1 MARHSVKALVEDL
14 DARIPHLAQLEKYYA
29 GRQALAYLS
38 PEARTALGNRLGL
51 MAVNYCRLAV
61 VSLAERM
68 RVTGFTVDGES
79 SQAAWDLWTGS
90 DLDQLAGAAHR
101 DALALG
107 SSYAIVW
114 ADRDGRPCVT
124 VESAHQV
131 TVQRDPITGEIVGA
145 IKRWEDQQ
153 TGGRIEAHVISY
165 RPDQIVHLVG
175 KANTTAALSP
185 VSTTPNPLGVV
196 PVVELRNTDR
206 VAAPPL
212 SELEDLIPLVDALNK
227 IYADQMVAS
236 EYYARPRRWAT
247 GLELEEDEDGNPVAP
262 PESNRFLVNE
272 APDGKFGQLAGADLS
287 SYRTSVDVIVQ
298 AIMGVSA
305 LPAHYVGIT
314 TATPAGADGVR
325 AAEAALTARAESRL
339 ASFGRSWEQ
348 VMRLALAI
356 ENGTPVDAHDVR
368 IKWADAATRSVAQ
381 EADAA
386 VKLHA
391 EGILTTNEVREQLG
405 LDPIDEASTSL
416 SEVDETSPAV
426 AAEESVAVPSTV
438 TPAPAKTAVRP
449 NIKEMKF

>member
-1 MARHSVKALVEDL
+1 MARHSVSALVEDL
-14 DARIPHLAQLEKYYA
+14 DARIPYLAQLEKYYA

-38 PEARTALGNRLGL
+38 PDARKALGDRLGL

-68 RVTGFTVDGES
+68 RVTGFTVDGQRSER
-79 SQAAWDLWTGS
+79 AWDLWTGS
-90 DLDQLAGAAHR
+90 DLDQLSGAAHR

-114 ADRDGRPCVT
+114 ADRSGRPRVT

-131 TVQRDPITGEIVGA
+131 SVQRDPITGEIVGA
-145 IKRWEDQQ
+145 IKRWEDQL
-153 TGGRIEAHVISY
+153 TGGRIEAHVMSY

-212 SELEDLIPLVDALNK
+212 SELDDLMPLVDALNK
-227 IYADQMVAS
+227 IYADMMTAS

-247 GLELEEDEDGNPVAP
+247 GLELEEDEAGNPVAP

-298 AIMGVSA
+298 AIQGVSA
-305 LPAHYVGIT
+305 LPSHYVGIT
-314 TATPAGADGVR
+314 TATPPGADGVR
-325 AAEAALTARAESRL
+325 ASEAALTARAESRL

-356 ENGTPVDAHDVR
+356 DSGTAVDAHDVR

-381 EADAA
+381 EADSA

-391 EGILTTNEVREQLG
+391 EGILTTNEIREQFG
-405 LDPIDEASTSL
+405 LDPLDDAAKGVDQTDTPTVPDTTEAA
-416 SEVDETSPAV
+416 PAV
-426 AAEESVAVPSTV
+426 ATPKPALSGPAVNE
-438 TPAPAKTAVRP
+438 R
-449 NIKEMKF
+449 KF

>member
-1 MARHSVKALVEDL
+1 MARHSVRALVESL
-14 DARIPHLAQLEKYYA
+14 DARIPLLAQYEKYYA
-29 GRQALAYLS
+29 GRQPLAYLS
-38 PEARTALGNRLGL
+38 PDSREALGNRLGL
-51 MAVNYCRLAV
+51 LSVNYCRLAV

-68 RVTGFTVDGES
+68 RVTGFTVDGEHS
-79 SQAAWDLWTGS
+79 PEAWNLWLSS

-114 ADRDGRPCVT
+114 ADSTGKPRVT

-131 TVQRDPITGEIVGA
+131 AVERDPITSEIVGA
-145 IKRWEDQQ
+145 IKRWEQPLP
-153 TGGRIEAHVISY
+153 GGGVESHVISY

-175 KANTTAALSP
+175 KSNTVAALSP

-212 SELEDLIPLVDALNK
+212 SELDDLMPLVDSLDK
-227 IYADQMVAS
+227 LVADMMVAS

-247 GLELEEDEDGNPVAP
+247 GLELEEDENGNPVAP
-262 PESNRFLVNE
+262 PESNRFLINE
-272 APDGKFGQLAGADLS
+272 EPDGKFGQLAGADLTP
-287 SYRTSVDVIVQ
+287 YRTSVDVILQ
-298 AIMGVSA
+298 GIMAVSA
-305 LPAHYVGIT
+305 LPSHYVGIT

-339 ASFGRSWEQ
+339 ASFGRAWEQ

-356 ENGTPVDAHDVR
+356 ENGTGVDAHEVR

-391 EGILTTNEVREQLG
+391 EGILTTNEVREQFG
-405 LDPIDEASTSL
+405 LDPVDETSTSL
-416 SEVDETSPAV
+416 SDVDETSAVITTAQPEPAV
-426 AAEESVAVPSTV
+426 MNTATPRSVAARPS
-438 TPAPAKTAVRP
+438 
-449 NIKEMKF
+449 IKEMKF